1 MQCQHSSISQ
11 EAEEGFATLPSSQWS
26 TQSAFIPFTNLLFY
40 QETLVAGG
48 KINVAHAQVWF
59 CCWLLRV
66 SAAFVMFLKSSPA
79 EIDQYLVEM
88 CVKQSQMN
96 KTTLA
101 LFAFCC
107 STFLSLGRSSH
118 TGRFA
123 LSSSR
128 PLCRAFCCFAL
139 LFGRFFLLLW
149 LRFPLSRVYFCVR
162 VELCMK

>member
-1 MQCQHSSISQ
+1 M
-11 EAEEGFATLPSSQWS
+11 P
-26 TQSAFIPFTNLLFY
+26 AFIHFPGGRGGLCHLAFFPMEHPECIYSFY
-40 QETLVAGG
+40 QPLVLPGNIGCRG

-101 LFAFCC
+101 HCLLSAVAPSLASAVAPTREGLHCPLPNLFAE
-107 STFLSLGRSSH
+107 H
-118 TGRFA
+118 FA
-123 LSSSR
+123 
-128 PLCRAFCCFAL
+128 AL
-139 LFGRFFLLLW
+139 LCCLGAFSYCFG
-149 LRFPLSRVYFCVR
+149 
-162 VELCMK
+162 

>member
-26 TQSAFIPFTNLLFY
+26 TQSAFIPFTNLSFY

-96 KTTLA
+96 KTMLA
-101 LFAFCC
+101 HCLLSAVAPSLASAVAPTRGGLHCPPPDLFAE
-107 STFLSLGRSSH
+107 H
-118 TGRFA
+118 FA
-123 LSSSR
+123 
-128 PLCRAFCCFAL
+128 AL
-139 LFGRFFLLLW
+139 LCCLGAFSYCFG
-149 LRFPLSRVYFCVR
+149 
-162 VELCMK
+162 